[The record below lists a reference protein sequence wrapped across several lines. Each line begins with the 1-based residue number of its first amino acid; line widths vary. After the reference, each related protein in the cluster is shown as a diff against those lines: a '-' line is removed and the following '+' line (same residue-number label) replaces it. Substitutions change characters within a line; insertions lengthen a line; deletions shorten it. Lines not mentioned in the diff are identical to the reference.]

1 MSESPGPF
9 NKRFRILP
17 WHAPSDEL
25 SQADCTF
32 TTAIEY
38 LSVGETAKVGEKIRD
53 GGRALDRRTGKQGH
67 SIELCEHLSYGRLDT
82 ASAFTLLATAPLLG
96 RARGRCAGAP
106 GWALA
111 GTRSSP
117 GMLNDGA
124 SRDGGIAGFGGF
136 TDMKANTVSVAEPLA
151 YLDRRRAGSCL
162 TAMVTALSALPPP
175 GVIDLYSAR
184 KSNEIRKLG
193 GLGRTRDVQPLLAP
207 RKPLCGGHDYMQR
220 CQVQLEE
227 PLCVGVAPTSPSTL
241 PIAVR
246 ARGGLWQASISGGEF
261 LHFEIVDFC
270 NRVEDCYDQ
279 PVIVPQAFPERE
291 RSHSGAGNIIIE
303 ASIIRARSRTHWRS
317 GASLG
322 GLTTR
327 RCTLSAQSSH
337 QDPLLPTTPM
347 SQTTT
352 AASSRFQLIFNA
364 ALYSY
369 QKQTKNDLIA
379 HPLASQLQSC
389 HSTSAILA
397 VLQGQVQEFDQAHSG
412 DERLTKWLIPT
423 VNVLYA
429 FSAAVSEGVGLV
441 FSPAKAAKDVAASK
455 DTLAELFERIGFFFN
470 RLESY
475 TEVTPTAAMTNIIT
489 KIMVEVLMI
498 FGIATKELRRGSAK
512 KFLKKLAGRTDL
524 EDAVKKLDRL
534 TQEEARMAL
543 AEVLKITHIVRDD
556 VKVVDGKVENIDV
569 KVEDVGDKV
578 DDVGDKVDDVGDK
591 VDDVGDKVV
600 EVGGKVDDVGS
611 KVDDVG
617 GKVEDMG
624 DRVQSV
630 DEKLQVAIDDGKETR
645 VVATA
650 TKSIVQQMA
659 NSVDHIQWNQIK
671 QLLRAW
677 LSPADPSTNH
687 NIARKAQHKGTTV
700 WFFQGSIFIEW
711 KSTGSLLWI
720 HGKPGSGKSVICSSV
735 VQDIMALCEAGSA
748 IMAYF
753 YFDFRDL
760 KKQTRH
766 DLLLSLVFQL
776 STRSSPCCDVLHHV
790 YTTHEDGT
798 RQPSDDTLKEC
809 LKEMLRLLGHGPTF
823 IVLDALDECPD
834 SPGIPSPRHEVLE
847 LVKELVDLGLDGLHI
862 CATSRPEVDIRV
874 VLDPLA
880 SRSISLHNQTGQQTD
895 ITGYVRNVVN
905 SSPSTA
911 MRRWRADDRNLVI
924 ETLTERADGMFR
936 WVFCQL
942 DMLQHCLPSNLRQ
955 FLNELPESLD
965 DTYEWIL
972 RGIKKAQ
979 KDNARRLLQCLAV
992 AVRPLRVEELAEL
1005 LAFDFQGSSSGGIP
1019 KLKDDWRWDD
1029 QEEAV
1034 LSTCSSLIAIVP
1046 SGDSQVVQFSHFSVK
1061 EYLTSPRL
1069 AQSQGDVS
1077 RFHIDLEAA
1086 HTILA
1091 QACLGTLLRLDEH
1104 ADAEGFPLVEYAA
1117 RHWVDHAR
1125 FDGVSS
1131 LVRDGMDD
1139 LFDSSKP
1146 QFAAWLRVHN
1156 VDKERWSL
1164 FSYGARGVG
1173 SPLYYAA
1180 VCGFYDLAE
1189 RLIMKHPEQ
1198 VNVGGGRL
1206 LAPLPAAVY
1215 KRHFDVANLLHKH
1228 GAIVDVRGDE
1238 GRTQLYVASFHGR
1251 VDIMR
1256 WLLNHGADP
1265 NIAKEDG
1272 QTPLHTAA
1280 ANGKLEGIQV
1290 LLEHN
1295 ADVNMRSNSGKTPLY
1310 RVVHTASDRPDGKR
1324 LEKLQRLLEHGA
1336 DPNAC
1341 DNTHSTPLHQA
1352 SSMGLLEFARLL
1364 VSYGANVDEKDGEGR
1379 TPFQVATHQEMTT
1392 LLLEHGAV
1400 AQP

>member
-1 MSESPGPF
+1 
-9 NKRFRILP
+9 
-17 WHAPSDEL
+17 
-25 SQADCTF
+25 
-32 TTAIEY
+32 
-38 LSVGETAKVGEKIRD
+38 
-53 GGRALDRRTGKQGH
+53 
-67 SIELCEHLSYGRLDT
+67 
-82 ASAFTLLATAPLLG
+82 
-96 RARGRCAGAP
+96 
-106 GWALA
+106 
-111 GTRSSP
+111 
-117 GMLNDGA
+117 
-124 SRDGGIAGFGGF
+124 
-136 TDMKANTVSVAEPLA
+136 
-151 YLDRRRAGSCL
+151 
-162 TAMVTALSALPPP
+162 
-175 GVIDLYSAR
+175 
-184 KSNEIRKLG
+184 
-193 GLGRTRDVQPLLAP
+193 
-207 RKPLCGGHDYMQR
+207 
-220 CQVQLEE
+220 
-227 PLCVGVAPTSPSTL
+227 
-241 PIAVR
+241 
-246 ARGGLWQASISGGEF
+246 
-261 LHFEIVDFC
+261 
-270 NRVEDCYDQ
+270 
-279 PVIVPQAFPERE
+279 
-291 RSHSGAGNIIIE
+291 
-303 ASIIRARSRTHWRS
+303 
-317 GASLG
+317 
-322 GLTTR
+322 
-327 RCTLSAQSSH
+327 
-337 QDPLLPTTPM
+337 M
-347 SQTTT
+347 SQTTSSA

-364 ALYSY
+364 ALKSY
-369 QKQTKNDLIA
+369 QKQTKKDIIA

-397 VLQGQVQEFDQAHSG
+397 VLQRQVQEFDQAHSG

-429 FSAAVSEGVGLV
+429 FSAAVSEGVGL
-441 FSPAKAAKDVAASK
+441 AAKGVAASK

-489 KIMVEVLMI
+489 KIMVEVLTI
-498 FGIATKELRRGSAK
+498 FAIATKELRRGSAK
-512 KFLKKLAGRTDL
+512 RFLKKLAGMTDL

-556 VKVVDGKVENIDV
+556 LKVVDGKVENIDG
-569 KVEDVGDKV
+569 KVEDVGDKVDDVGDKVNDVGDKV

-600 EVGGKVDDVGS
+600 DVGN

-617 GKVEDMG
+617 GKVVDVGGKVVDVGNNVVDVGNNVVDVGNNVVDVGDKVDNVGSKVEDIG
-624 DRVQSV
+624 DIVQSF
-630 DEKLQVAIDDGKETR
+630 DEKIQVVMDDGKEAR
-645 VVATA
+645 VVATEA
-650 TKSIVQQMA
+650 KSIIQQTA
-659 NSVDHIQWNQIK
+659 NSVDELKWNHIK
-671 QLLRAW
+671 QLLRTW

-687 NIARKAQHKGTTV
+687 NIARKAQHKGTAV

-735 VQDIMALCEAGSA
+735 IQDIMAVCEAGSA

-760 KKQTRH
+760 KKQSRH

-776 STRSSPCCDVLHHV
+776 STRSSPCCDVLHYV
-790 YTTHEDGT
+790 YKTHEGGT

-809 LKEMLRLLGHGPTF
+809 LKDMLRLLGHGPTF
-823 IVLDALDECPD
+823 VVLDALDECPD
-834 SPGIPSPRHEVLE
+834 SPGIPSPRREVLE
-847 LVKELVDLGLDGLHI
+847 FVKELIDLHLDGLHI
-862 CATSRPEVDIRV
+862 CATSRPEVDIRA
-874 VLDPLA
+874 VLEPLA
-880 SRSISLHNQTGQQTD
+880 SRSVSLHNQTGQQTD
-895 ITGYVRNVVN
+895 IADYVRKVVN

-911 MRRWRADDRNLVI
+911 MRRWRTDDRNLVI

-942 DMLQHCLPSNLRQ
+942 DTLQHCFPSNLRQ

-965 DTYEWIL
+965 ETYEQIL
-972 RGIKKAQ
+972 RSINKAQ

-1046 SGDSQVVQFSHFSVK
+1046 DDDSRVVQFSHFSVK
-1061 EYLTSPRL
+1061 EYLTSARL
-1069 AQSQGDVS
+1069 ARSDEDVS
-1077 RFHIDLEAA
+1077 RFHIDLSAA

-1104 ADAEGFPLVEYAA
+1104 VDAEGFPLVKYAA

-1146 QFAAWLRVHN
+1146 QFAAWLRVHDM
-1156 VDKERWSL
+1156 DKPWSL
-1164 FSYGARGVG
+1164 FSFSAPRGVG

-1180 VCGFYDLAE
+1180 FCGFYDLAE
-1189 RLIMKHPEQ
+1189 RLITEQ
-1198 VNVGGGRL
+1198 VNTDGGYL

-1215 KRHFDVANLLHKH
+1215 KRHFDVANLLRKH
-1228 GAIVDVRGDE
+1228 GAIVDVRGDG
-1238 GRTQLYVASFHGR
+1238 GRTPLYAASFHGH

-1256 WLLNHGADP
+1256 WLLNHSADP
-1265 NIAKEDG
+1265 NVRKEDG
-1272 QTPLHTAA
+1272 WTPLHTAA
-1280 ANGKLEGIQV
+1280 AYGTLEAIQM

-1295 ADVNMRSNSGKTPLY
+1295 ADVNMRSDKGETPLY
-1310 RVVHTASDRPDGKR
+1310 TTIRFSHHPEGKMV
-1324 LEKLQRLLEHGA
+1324 EVFQRLLEHGA

-1341 DNTHSTPLHQA
+1341 DNKHSTPLHQA
-1352 SSMGLLEFARLL
+1352 SSKGLLEVARLL
-1364 VSYGANVDEKDGEGR
+1364 LSYGANLDEKDREGR
-1379 TPFQVATHQEMTT
+1379 TPFQVPGHQEMTT
-1392 LLLEHGAV
+1392 VLLEHCAV

>member
-1 MSESPGPF
+1 
-9 NKRFRILP
+9 
-17 WHAPSDEL
+17 
-25 SQADCTF
+25 
-32 TTAIEY
+32 
-38 LSVGETAKVGEKIRD
+38 
-53 GGRALDRRTGKQGH
+53 
-67 SIELCEHLSYGRLDT
+67 
-82 ASAFTLLATAPLLG
+82 
-96 RARGRCAGAP
+96 
-106 GWALA
+106 
-111 GTRSSP
+111 
-117 GMLNDGA
+117 
-124 SRDGGIAGFGGF
+124 
-136 TDMKANTVSVAEPLA
+136 
-151 YLDRRRAGSCL
+151 
-162 TAMVTALSALPPP
+162 
-175 GVIDLYSAR
+175 
-184 KSNEIRKLG
+184 
-193 GLGRTRDVQPLLAP
+193 
-207 RKPLCGGHDYMQR
+207 
-220 CQVQLEE
+220 
-227 PLCVGVAPTSPSTL
+227 
-241 PIAVR
+241 
-246 ARGGLWQASISGGEF
+246 
-261 LHFEIVDFC
+261 
-270 NRVEDCYDQ
+270 
-279 PVIVPQAFPERE
+279 
-291 RSHSGAGNIIIE
+291 
-303 ASIIRARSRTHWRS
+303 
-317 GASLG
+317 
-322 GLTTR
+322 
-327 RCTLSAQSSH
+327 
-337 QDPLLPTTPM
+337 M
-347 SQTTT
+347 SQTTST
-352 AASSRFQLIFNA
+352 AAASSRFQEIFNA
-364 ALYSY
+364 ALKSY
-369 QKQTKNDLIA
+369 QKQTKKDLIA

-397 VLQGQVQEFDQAHSG
+397 VLQDQVQEFDQAHSG

-441 FSPAKAAKDVAASK
+441 FSPAKVIFAGIGVLLLESILSILLADRSDVEASK

-475 TEVTPTAAMTNIIT
+475 TEVTATAAMTNIIT

-556 VKVVDGKVENIDV
+556 VKVVDGKVENIDG
-569 KVEDVGDKV
+569 KVEDMS
-578 DDVGDKVDDVGDK
+578 DK

-600 EVGGKVDDVGS
+600 DVGDKVVDVGS
-611 KVDDVG
+611 KV
-617 GKVEDMG
+617 EDIG

-630 DEKLQVAIDDGKETR
+630 DEKIQVVIDDGKEAR
-645 VVATA
+645 VVATEA
-650 TKSIVQQMA
+650 NSIIQQTA
-659 NSVDHIQWNQIK
+659 NSVDELRWNHIK
-671 QLLRAW
+671 QLLRTW

-687 NIARKAQHKGTTV
+687 NIARKAQYKGTAV
-700 WFFQGSIFIEW
+700 WFFQGSIFVEW

-735 VQDIMALCEAGSA
+735 VHDIMAVCEAGSA

-760 KKQTRH
+760 KKQSRH

-790 YTTHEDGT
+790 YKTHEDGT
-798 RQPSDDTLKEC
+798 RQPN
-809 LKEMLRLLGHGPTF
+809 
-823 IVLDALDECPD
+823 

-847 LVKELVDLGLDGLHI
+847 LVKELVDLHLQGLHI
-862 CATSRPEVDIRV
+862 CATSRPEVDIRA

-880 SRSISLHNQTGQQTD
+880 FRSVSLHNQTGQQTD

-911 MRRWRADDRNLVI
+911 MRKWRADDRNLVI

-936 WVFCQL
+936 W
-942 DMLQHCLPSNLRQ
+942 
-955 FLNELPESLD
+955 SLD
-965 DTYEWIL
+965 ETYERIL
-972 RGIKKAQ
+972 RSINKAQ

-1046 SGDSQVVQFSHFSVK
+1046 DGDSRVVQFSHFSVN

-1069 AQSQGDVS
+1069 ARSDEDVS
-1077 RFHIDLEAA
+1077 RFYIDLEAA

-1091 QACLGTLLRLDEH
+1091 QACLGTLLRLEEH

-1131 LVRDGMDD
+1131 LVRDGMED

-1146 QFAAWLRVHN
+1146 HFAAWLRVH
-1156 VDKERWSL
+1156 DMDDGWSL
-1164 FSYGARGVG
+1164 SAYGAPPRCVG

-1180 VCGFYDLAE
+1180 FCGFYDLAE

-1198 VNVGGGRL
+1198 VNVGGGGL
-1206 LAPLPAAVY
+1206 PAPLAAAVY
-1215 KRHFDVANLLHKH
+1215 KSHFDVANLLHKH
-1228 GAIVDVRGDE
+1228 GATVDVRGE
-1238 GRTQLYVASFHGR
+1238 AGRTPLYDALCDGQLG
-1251 VDIMR
+1251 IMR
-1256 WLLNHGADP
+1256 RLLDYGADP
-1265 NIAKEDG
+1265 NASDDTG
-1272 QTPLHTAA
+1272 RTPFHLAA
-1280 ANGKLEGIQV
+1280 AHLQPVAILL

-1295 ADVNMRSNSGKTPLY
+1295 ADVNQRDSNGSTPLHDTMY
-1310 RVVHTASDRPDGKR
+1310 NLPYFPEGECIDVM
-1324 LEKLQRLLEHGA
+1324 QRLLEHGA
-1336 DPNAC
+1336 DPNAG
-1341 DNTHSTPLHQA
+1341 DNNYSTPLHQA
-1352 SSMGLLEFARLL
+1352 SSKGLLEVARLL
-1364 VSYGANVDEKDGEGR
+1364 LSYGANVDEKDREGK
-1379 TPFQVATHQEMTT
+1379 TSFQVAKHQEMTK